1 MEQTPIHQA
10 HNPDLLKL
18 MPTNA
23 RRVVEV
29 GCSSGALA
37 REYKRL
43 NPNVHYIG
51 IELVPAY
58 AEAARA
64 HCDEVMAFDIEAVDE
79 YVLRSELAADCW
91 VFGDVLEHLKD
102 PWLLL
107 RKIRAAMGDTG
118 HIVTCIPN
126 MQHWSVQARLS
137 CGDVRYEDSG
147 LFDRTHLRWF
157 SRVTM
162 LEMFTQS
169 GFRVEDGMARIFDEP
184 QRETFLPIIK
194 AMATAAQADVNAAVQ
209 DALPLQYVL
218 RAVPDVAARA
228 A

>member
-10 HNPDLLKL
+10 HNADLLKF

-37 REYKRL
+37 REYRKL
-43 NPNVHYIG
+43 NPGVHYIG

-58 AEAARA
+58 AELARA
-64 HCDEVMAFDIEAVDE
+64 HCDEVMALDIEAVDE
-79 YVLRSELAADCW
+79 QVLRSELAADCW

-107 RKIRAAMGDTG
+107 RKIRAAMGETG
-118 HIVTCIPN
+118 YVVTCIPN

-137 CGDVRYEDSG
+137 FGNVRYEDAG

-184 QRETFLPIIK
+184 QREAFLPIIK
-194 AMATAAQADVNAAVQ
+194 AMASAAQADANTAVQ

-218 RAVPDVAARA
+218 RAVPDAAQRVA
-228 A
+228 